1 MATLSGGFFSGGAA
15 ATLTA
20 RADGSTRVAHANLVS
35 VRYSL
40 DDGATWLGPV
50 SASGGEVILPTSPG
64 DSVLIDPVGYLGTQ
78 VPGYLLDT
86 TTLAGSLQFPSGN
99 GRVGSYGLGQMG
111 AIWQPSAVITLTL
124 TGVVFYAELG
134 LDLRKRICRSADFAY
149 ADYFEIMGNGW
160 GPGQTFGVRLRDA
173 NATTNPNCFEI
184 RYLGGGGT
192 TVSMVS
198 PEWTEPECALFARV
212 VRSGS
217 NKIWEFGW
225 IGRDGTVHSTTETI
239 NSVSISEPVG
249 GGYGIGAILA
259 SDAAITA
266 DGGGTGAGLRWP
278 GRIGR
283 MVRTGYDGVDTDNID
298 PTTVA
303 DLVGLYV
310 DGDDVADL
318 AATSSGNLRYYRDF
332 GLGLDAP
339 FDYQTGAAQLEDR
352 GTAYVSGAETTRKG
366 TGFTGTTGSNLR
378 ITSPAVDGTFCAVL
392 PSQST
397 APLEVTVDAEG
408 YEGETIQVRAFY
420 PDGTWAT
427 EYVDLGVVTDGVAS
441 GVITLPLSRG
451 GGYFLQA
458 QRLDGAA
465 SVTSFDRIYV
475 GYAIGLLGQS
485 QCDNAMTGSLQG
497 YTDALET
504 AGNAV
509 FVTNDWQDDDNATS
523 SVYPGADRANRIGV
537 VDDYW
542 TNHGPIRAFINQM
555 ARFTD
560 APICLVDLAVKET
573 GRALLYADDGTN
585 TAAGTGSRSW
595 AQLRDKIDLLGG
607 RLSAVVDQWVT
618 SDMARSTYADMIE
631 ELFHGGTPLGGENSL
646 SDILEG
652 GFAYAYNPPTRHVWT
667 QATDSSDNLY
677 ITNTNA
683 RRNEGVARAQDLG
696 LTVGPPSCD
705 YKIEAAGGPHADSA
719 DVMGSPLLMARAAIG
734 AARALGLDGS
744 QNPYWSTDVV
754 RAGNKITITPV
765 LPNGGTLTSP
775 APAAL
780 RSWSVDASY
789 AGFTATMTDGV
800 VVLTK
805 DSGDWSG
812 GEVIALNPNG
822 QGRAAGD
829 ATDETAIVAG
839 FCYETW
845 GQDILGRGLPVTGRM
860 EGGQWYPDF
869 HATAA

>member
-1 MATLSGGFFSGGAA
+1 MAALSGGFFSGGTA

-20 RADGSTRVAHANLVS
+20 RADGSTRVAHANLAS

-40 DDGATWLGPV
+40 DAGVTWLGPV
-50 SASGGEVILPTSPG
+50 AASGGEVILPTSPG
-64 DSVLIDPVGYLGTQ
+64 DSVLVDPVGYLGTQ

-99 GRVGSYGLGQMG
+99 GRAGSHDLGQMG
-111 AIWQPSAVITLTL
+111 AIWQPSEVITLTL

-134 LDLRKRICRSADFAY
+134 LDLHKRICRSVDFAY
-149 ADYFEIMGNGW
+149 ADHFEIMGNGW

-173 NATTNPNCFEI
+173 NAATNPGCFEI
-184 RYLGGGGT
+184 RYLGGGGA
-192 TVSMVS
+192 TVSMVT
-198 PEWTEPECALFARV
+198 PEWTEQECALFVRV

-217 NKIWEFGW
+217 SKIWEFGW
-225 IGRDGTVHSTTETI
+225 IGRDGTVHSTTETV

-249 GGYGIGAILA
+249 GGYGIGAIL
-259 SDAAITA
+259 SSGAAITA
-266 DGGGTGAGLRWP
+266 DGGEAGAGLRWP

-283 MVRTGYDGVDTDNID
+283 IMRTGYDGSDTSNTD

-303 DLVGLYV
+303 DLVGLFV
-310 DGDDVADL
+310 DGDAVADL
-318 AATSSGNLRYYRDF
+318 AAVGNGNLRYYRDF
-332 GLGLDAP
+332 GIGLDAP
-339 FDYQTGAAQLEDR
+339 FDYQTGAAQLNDT
-352 GTAYVSGAETTRKG
+352 GTTYVSGADQTRRG
-366 TGFTGTTGSNLR
+366 TPFGTSLR
-378 ITSPAVDGTFCAVL
+378 ITSPTVDGTFCAVL

-408 YEGETIQVRAFY
+408 HEGETVQLRAFY

-441 GVITLPLSRG
+441 GTITLPLSRG

-458 QRLDGAA
+458 RLSEGAA
-465 SVTSFDRIYV
+465 SVTSFDRVYV

-485 QCDNAMTGSLQG
+485 QCDNAMAGGLQG
-497 YTDALET
+497 YTEVLNT

-509 FVTNDWQDDDNATS
+509 FVTNDWQDDDNATP
-523 SVYPGADRANRIGV
+523 SVYPGAQQANRIGV

-542 TNHGPIRAFINQM
+542 TNHGPIRAFANQM
-555 ARFTD
+555 AQFTD
-560 APICLVDLAVKET
+560 APICLVDLSVKET

-595 AQLRDKIDLLGG
+595 QQLRDKIDLMGG

-618 SDMARSTYADMIE
+618 SDAVRTHYADMIE
-631 ELFHGGTPLGGENSL
+631 ELYRGGTSLAGNNSL
-646 SDILEG
+646 TDILES

-667 QATDSSDNLY
+667 GATDGSDNLY
-677 ITNTNA
+677 INNPNA
-683 RRNEGVARAQDLG
+683 RRAEGVARAQSLG

-705 YKIEAAGGPHADSA
+705 YQIETGAGPHADSTS
-719 DVMGSPLLMARAAIG
+719 VMGSPLLMVRVAIG

-744 QNPYWSTDVV
+744 QNPYWSTDLV
-754 RAGNKITITPV
+754 RVGNRITITPV

-780 RSWSVDASY
+780 RSWKVDGSY
-789 AGFTATMTDGV
+789 EGFTATLTEGA

-805 DSGDWSG
+805 DSGDWSS
-812 GEVIALNPNG
+812 GEVVELNPNG

-829 ATDETAIVAG
+829 ATDETAIVDG
-839 FCYETW
+839 VCYESWTR
-845 GQDILGRGLPVTGRM
+845 DILGRGLPVTGGVTDGR
-860 EGGQWYPDF
+860 WHPDF
-869 HATAA
+869 TATVT